1 MAALAGP
8 RRWAYRAFVTLPGPV
23 RAVGETV
30 LRLRAERAVRS
41 QPNFHR
47 AGTRLL
53 IGPANTAGQGWAW
66 ARAVERHLPG
76 VSGLSL
82 SVADASGSPGLAFPH
97 DVWLTR
103 SMQLRA
109 LAAHRQRMLGATHVI
124 SESARPELGDFFS
137 GSLLAD
143 LPTLRRAGIA
153 AAVLLHGSEARD
165 PAAHAGLYPHSPFRG
180 DPDDYQRR
188 LQALVA
194 RTRATLEAA
203 GCPVLVSTPDLLD
216 FVPGATWLPL
226 VVDVDAFATDAPVL
240 ERDRPVVLHAPSN
253 PRLKGTA
260 AIEATLTDLDSR
272 GLLTYRRLQGV
283 PHAEMAAAI
292 AESDVLV
299 DQVVLGN
306 PGVLLAESLAAGR
319 VVVAHLSEQV
329 RDRMALG
336 DPDGRPAPVVQAD
349 PTTIGQLIEQVVDDR
364 TAYREM
370 AAQGPGWARRNH
382 DGRRAA
388 EVLAGFLGHRPES
401 SFGGSVPP

>member
-1 MAALAGP
+1 MAPLAGP
-8 RRWAYRAFVTLPGPV
+8 RRWAYRAFVALPGPV
-23 RAVGETV
+23 RGAGETV
-30 LRLRAERAVRS
+30 LRLRAESAVRS
-41 QPNFHR
+41 QPNFPG

-66 ARAVERHLPG
+66 TRAAERHLPG
-76 VSGLSL
+76 VCGLSL

-124 SESARPELGDFFS
+124 SESARPVLGDFFT

-153 AAVLLHGSEARD
+153 PAVLLHGSEVRD
-165 PAAHAGLYPHSPFRG
+165 PDGHAGLYPHSPFAG
-180 DPDDYQRR
+180 ESDDYQRR
-188 LQALVA
+188 LQSLVT
-194 RTRATLEAA
+194 RTRATLDAFDGA
-203 GCPVLVSTPDLLD
+203 VLVSTPDLLD
-216 FVPGATWLPL
+216 FVPGADWLPL

-260 AIEATLTDLDSR
+260 AIEEALTGLDAR
-272 GLLTYRRLQGV
+272 GVLTYRRLQGL
-283 PHAEMAAAI
+283 PHDQMAVAI
-292 AESDVLV
+292 AESDVVV

-319 VVVAHLSEQV
+319 VVVAHLIEQV

-336 DPDGRPAPVVQAD
+336 DPDRQPAPVVEAD
-349 PTTIGQLIEQVVDDR
+349 PTTIGQVIERVVGDR
-364 TAYREM
+364 TAYREV
-370 AAQGPGWARRNH
+370 AAQGPAWARRNH

-388 EVLAGFLGHRPES
+388 QVLAGFLGHWRETS
-401 SFGGSVPP
+401 SGGSAPP